1 MTAAESGD
9 VAGRP
14 VREAE
19 ALAVGGAEAESAATR
34 TAAGDW
40 ETDCAVVALYT
51 AHYRP
56 LVRLAVLLVR
66 DVATAEEIVQDSFV
80 AMHAHGRRLKD
91 GGKTTAYLRQCV
103 VNRSCSV
110 LRHRK
115 VVERNM
121 LQPPPEMPSAEQEA
135 VALLERSAVVAAL
148 HGLAPRQREAIALR
162 YYLDL
167 SEAEIASAMGIS
179 RGAVK
184 SHISRAMSALRDV
197 LGVRHE
203 PAPG

>member
-14 VREAE
+14 VRGAE
-19 ALAVGGAEAESAATR
+19 ALAVGGAEADSVATR
-34 TAAGDW
+34 AAAGDW
-40 ETDCAVVALYT
+40 ETDCEVVALYT
-51 AHYRP
+51 THYRP

-91 GGKTTAYLRQCV
+91 SGKTTAYLRRCV

-115 VVERNM
+115 VAERNM

-148 HGLAPRQREAIALR
+148 HGLAPRQREAIARGITRICPRLR
-162 YYLDL
+162 SLRRW
-167 SEAEIASAMGIS
+167 ESA
-179 RGAVK
+179 GAL
-184 SHISRAMSALRDV
+184 SRATS
-197 LGVRHE
+197 
-203 PAPG
+203 PGLCRRCAMCWACEA

>member
-1 MTAAESGD
+1 MTAAKSGD
-9 VAGRP
+9 VAARP

-19 ALAVGGAEAESAATR
+19 AVAVGGAEADSAATR
-34 TAAGDW
+34 TAAGDR
-40 ETDCAVVALYT
+40 ESHRDLVALYI

-66 DVATAEEIVQDSFV
+66 DVATAEEIVQEAFV
-80 AMHAHGRRLKD
+80 AMHAHGRRLRD
-91 GGKTTAYLRQCV
+91 SGKTTAYLRRCV

-115 VVERNM
+115 VAERHM
-121 LQPPPEMPSAEQEA
+121 PHPPLEMPSAEQEA

-162 YYLDL
+162 YYANL

-184 SHISRAMSALRDV
+184 SHIARGMSALREV

-203 PAPG
+203 PAPR

>member
-1 MTAAESGD
+1 MTAAKSDD
-9 VAGRP
+9 VAARP
-14 VREAE
+14 VREAR
-19 ALAVGGAEAESAATR
+19 AHAVGGAEADPAAACAT
-34 TAAGDW
+34 TGDA
-40 ETDCAVVALYT
+40 ETHYEIAALYT

-91 GGKTTAYLRQCV
+91 SSKTTAYLRRCV

-110 LRHRK
+110 LRRRK
-115 VVERNM
+115 VAERNM
-121 LQPPPEMPSAEQEA
+121 PQSPPEMPSAEQEA

-148 HGLAPRQREAIALR
+148 HGLAPRQREAIVLR
-162 YYLDL
+162 YYADL
-167 SEAEIASAMGIS
+167 SETEIASAMGIS

-184 SHISRAMSALRDV
+184 SHIARAMLALRDV
-197 LGVRHE
+197 LSV
-203 PAPG
+203 

>member
-1 MTAAESGD
+1 MTAAKSGD
-9 VAGRP
+9 ATDRP

-19 ALAVGGAEAESAATR
+19 ALAMGGAEAAPAAAR
-34 TAAGDW
+34 AAAGEW
-40 ETDCAVVALYT
+40 ESHREVVALYT

-66 DVATAEEIVQDSFV
+66 DVATAEEIVQDAFV
-80 AMHAHGRRLKD
+80 AMHAHGRRLND
-91 GGKTTAYLRQCV
+91 SSKTTAYLRRCV

-115 VVERNM
+115 VAERNM
-121 LQPPPEMPSAEQEA
+121 PQPPPEMPSAEQEA
-135 VALLERSAVVAAL
+135 VALLERSAVIAAL

-162 YYLDL
+162 YYADL
-167 SEAEIASAMGIS
+167 SEAEIAAVMGIS

-184 SHISRAMSALRDV
+184 SHIARAMSALRDV
-197 LGVRHE
+197 LGV
-203 PAPG
+203 